1 MMMWRAYLHLKA
13 IIGEAASSTPRVSF
27 RHVKK
32 SWKISLSTTACFIG
46 ARRNFGDY
54 FKYEELDI
62 VDTRYYLSPFPRPTT
77 PRQIVTET
85 HQEPSQCSYP
95 ARAVYKV
102 T

>member
-1 MMMWRAYLHLKA
+1 MWRPYLHLKA

-32 SWKISLSTTACFIG
+32 SWKISYRLHIYSLFC
-46 ARRNFGDY
+46 
-54 FKYEELDI
+54 EELNS
-62 VDTRYYLSPFPRPTT
+62 VDTRYYLSPFPHPTT